1 MREQGLA
8 ASPFQRNAWA
18 ASLAGR
24 SGLIHAPTGTGKTLA
39 AWLGPVC
46 DWLER
51 HPNGWAPEEAASFR
65 GRGRSRTPVGPPIE
79 VLWITPLRALANDT
93 ELALKRP
100 VEALGLPW
108 TIERRT
114 GDVSAGV
121 KKRQRSRLPTA
132 LITTP
137 ESLSLLLSYPE
148 ARDRFRTLRTV
159 IVDEW
164 HELLGTKRGTQTEL
178 GLARLRRF
186 NPKLR
191 TWGLSAT
198 LGNLD
203 QALLHLVGV
212 GPGGRRRRGTII
224 AGPIE
229 KDIELDIL
237 LPESVQTF
245 PWAGHIGLKLLP
257 QVIEKLRSAKSTLVF
272 TNTRAQAEVW
282 FNKLLHHAPDLLGQV
297 GLHHG
302 SLDRNIRAEVEQM
315 LDAGRLRAVV
325 CTSSLDL
332 GVDFPAVDQ
341 VMQVGSPKG
350 VARLMQRAGRSGHQ
364 PGRASRV
371 VCVASHA
378 FELMEFS
385 AARSA
390 LAERRLEDRPPFDAP
405 LDVLVQHAVTVAA
418 GGGFD
423 DAALYKEVKTAAS
436 YRELTPQQWKWVM
449 DFVVRGGEA
458 LTAYPQFA
466 RIAKDRSRYRPSSKQ
481 IERNHRLGIGTIA
494 SAPATLVR
502 FASGKTL
509 GTIEEYFIARL
520 KPGDRFVF
528 AGRLLQLIKIKDMVA
543 IVRRATG
550 KRGVVPRWNGGRFP
564 LSTQLADG
572 VVKRFAEVARGEVAD
587 EAMSALLPLLELQRT
602 MSRLPEPGRAL
613 VEQVTMRDGHHLF
626 AFFFQGRLVHEGLAA
641 LLAHRLTC
649 DTPRSVGINV
659 NDYGIELHAPDPL
672 DLSPDDWR
680 RLLEPEGLID
690 DLLSCVD
697 ATVLARRQF
706 REIAHIAGLITPQ
719 FPGARVRASG
729 RQLQATSEMFFEVFT
744 EFDRDNMLL
753 HQARREVLDMQLEF
767 ARLRTAVER
776 LRETPIDTTEPGGLT
791 PLAFPLFADRLR
803 AETVSTE
810 KWEDRLRRQIEQ
822 IEKGLVGGSR

>member
-1 MREQGLA
+1 
-8 ASPFQRNAWA
+8 
-18 ASLAGR
+18 
-24 SGLIHAPTGTGKTLA
+24 
-39 AWLGPVC
+39 VV
-46 DWLER
+46 D
-51 HPNGWAPEEAASFR
+51 EEDA
-65 GRGRSRTPVGPPIE
+65 
-79 VLWITPLRALANDT
+79 LR
-93 ELALKRP
+93 RP

-114 GDVSAGV
+114 SDVSAGV
-121 KKRQRSRLPTA
+121 KKRQRTRLPTA

-159 IVDEW
+159 VVDEW

-212 GPGGRRRRGTII
+212 GPGGRRRRGMVI
-224 AGPIE
+224 AGPSE

-237 LPESVQTF
+237 LPESVETF

-257 QVIEKLRSAKSTLVF
+257 QVVEKLRAAKSTLVF

-282 FNKLLHHAPDLLGQV
+282 FNKLLHHAPDLLGQI

-302 SLDRNIRAEVEQM
+302 SLDRDIRAQVESM

-332 GVDFPAVDQ
+332 GVDFPTVDQ
-341 VMQVGSPKG
+341 VMQIGSPKG

-364 PGRASRV
+364 PGRPSRV

-385 AARSA
+385 AARGA
-390 LAERRLEDRPPFDAP
+390 LSERRLEDRPPFDAP

-423 DAALYKEVKTAAS
+423 DAALYKEVKAAAS
-436 YRELTPQQWKWVM
+436 YRGLTPKQWRWVM
-449 DFVVRGGEA
+449 DFVERGGEA

-481 IERNHRLGIGTIA
+481 IERSHRLGIGTIA
-494 SAPATLVR
+494 SEPAMLVR
-502 FASGKTL
+502 YAAGKTL

-528 AGRLLQLIKIKDMVA
+528 AGRLLQLIKVKDMVA
-543 IVRRATG
+543 VVRRATG

-572 VVKRFAEVARGEVAD
+572 VVERFAEAARGEVAD
-587 EAMSALLPLLELQRT
+587 KAMAALLPLLELQRS
-602 MSRLPEPGRAL
+602 MSRLPEPGRTL
-613 VEQVTMRDGHHLF
+613 VERVTLRDGHHLF

-641 LLAHRLTC
+641 LLAHRLTR

-680 RLLEPEGLID
+680 RLLDPAGLID
-690 DLLSCVD
+690 DLLACVD

-719 FPGARVRASG
+719 FPGARVRASS

-744 EFDRDNMLL
+744 EFDQGNMLL
-753 HQARREVLDMQLEF
+753 HQARREVLDKQLEF
-767 ARLRTAVER
+767 ARLRAAVER
-776 LRETPIDTTEPGGLT
+776 LRDQPIDTAEPGALT

-803 AETVSTE
+803 AETISTE
-810 KWEDRLRRQIEQ
+810 KWEDRLRRQIEE
-822 IEKGLVGGSR
+822 ITKGLGIG

>member
-1 MREQGLA
+1 MPTAAEQWMHQRGLVPA
-8 ASPFQRNAWA
+8 AFQRAAWV
-18 ASLAGR
+18 ASRAGK

-39 AWLGPVC
+39 AWLGPLC
-46 DWLER
+46 DWLAR
-51 HPNGWAPEEAASFR
+51 YPDGWSPPP
-65 GRGRSRTPVGPPIE
+65 RGRSRRTVGPPIE

-93 ELALKRP
+93 EQALRG
-100 VEALGLPW
+100 AADGLGLPW
-108 TIERRT
+108 TIQRRT
-114 GDVSAGV
+114 GDVSAAI
-121 KKRQRSRLPTA
+121 KKRQRDRLPTA

-148 ARDRFRTLRTV
+148 ARDRFRSLRTV

-224 AGPIE
+224 AGPTE
-229 KDIELDIL
+229 KDIKLDIL
-237 LPESVQTF
+237 LPESMEQF

-257 QVIEKLRSAKSTLVF
+257 QVIDRLRSANSTLVF
-272 TNTRAQAEVW
+272 TNTRAQAEIW
-282 FNKLLHHAPDLLGQV
+282 FNKLLHTAPDLLGQIA
-297 GLHHG
+297 LHHG
-302 SLDRNIRAEVEQM
+302 SLDRDIRAQVEAM
-315 LDAGRLRAVV
+315 LGAGRLRAVV

-390 LAERRLEDRPPFDAP
+390 LRERRLEDREPYDAP

-423 DAALYKEVKTAAS
+423 PQALYKEIKAAAS
-436 YRELTPQQWKWVM
+436 YRGLTPEQWRWVM
-449 DFVVRGGEA
+449 DFIERGGEA

-466 RIAKDRSRYRPSSKQ
+466 RVKRDRSRYRPSSKL

-494 SAPATLVR
+494 SEPAMLVR
-502 FASGKTL
+502 YASGKTL

-520 KPGDRFVF
+520 RPGDRFVF
-528 AGRLLQLIKIKDMVA
+528 AGRLLQLLKVKDMVA
-543 IVRRATG
+543 VVRRATG

-572 VVKRFAEVARGEVAD
+572 VVARFAEAARGELAD
-587 EAMSALLPLLELQRT
+587 EAMVALLPLLELQCK
-602 MSRLPEPGRAL
+602 MSRLPEPGRVLA
-613 VEQVTMRDGHHLF
+613 ERVTMRDGHHLF

-641 LLAHRLTC
+641 LLAHRLTR

-672 DLSPDDWR
+672 DLTSEGWR
-680 RLLEPEGLID
+680 RLLDPAGLMD
-690 DLLSCVD
+690 DLLTCVD

-744 EFDRDNMLL
+744 EFDTDNMLL
-753 HQARREVLDMQLEF
+753 HQARREVLEKQLEF
-767 ARLRTAVER
+767 ARLRSAVER
-776 LRETPIDTTEPGGLT
+776 LRDTPIDTIDTGELT

-810 KWEDRLRRQIEQ
+810 KWEDRLRRQIAE
-822 IEKGLVGGSR
+822 IERGLS